1 MSTIADLTYIIHHVF
16 LPPKVPQ
23 GDDSEYCK
31 DFALGKQCESAL
43 AKFRDFLPTDEHWK
57 WAVCSKMM
65 WNLLALRE
73 PCAGMM
79 LGEVDNSFEQMD
91 TNDALAFHIRG
102 QNAGLIIRKLPGQ
115 FSFES
120 FELSPTTE
128 SVMGTQGRLRRCFP
142 GPAIALAYERMSDS
156 YFREALAQVLTS
168 LDSNTAP
175 EVYKVVSKAQSH
187 NIEIRETVHPK
198 FVTELLTGVLRG
210 IGQPYEANRFWK
222 RTRDDVVFGNAL
234 KPWRRSPFWLL
245 LRVALQTN
253 LVADGSDHSDYKSF
267 MIFFMAYILQLAL
280 HRSVPS
286 EKLFFMAA
294 KIGRRTQK
302 LGLGDQQT
310 GLHYVQGV
318 VDAVH
323 QELAKRWHSIERSLD
338 PLGLCKAWQGAQL
351 SFHSDTELSLLTLKA
366 YLDRIWTRTKIT
378 ASTEELVPICQTRT
392 GLHEGFPH
400 LDHLLTGGDHAA
412 RLSLL
417 DLDLWAQNGLNEWMK
432 VYSRTDTACTLV
444 AQLIRRYTE
453 IATGTYSNNPE
464 DTSLMLLTTMELWVA
479 IDKCATRQHPLLRMY
494 DPGFPPSLF
503 DPLLLPKRAH
513 MARLTSIEQYLQ
525 ERRDTSR
532 HSSSLIFQVT
542 NETNSFAVKY
552 FEQSHYHQELREE
565 IEAAASLERAAKKAE
580 LVQLTQKYHEL
591 LQRSN
596 SRSHDQSTEWNGYED
611 VSQHYPSD
619 CQKCIL
625 KRGADALEITV
636 HEWPLPYLELE
647 AKSAVFELDVPKA
660 IAEWRDTTFALL
672 EDVFSPPKDRQ
683 PRNPKIYW
691 LREYRGLI
699 KHACGETKRLQLAS
713 EAKSHLVAHYR
724 TKKVPQAEE
733 SNICVKNGLH
743 YSIYD
748 TKSCQRTSNLLD
760 QSDVR
765 RLCTF
770 QLPPGP
776 RATLQYVLDGT
787 THSSN
792 EALAR
797 QSDCP
802 SSFNLH
808 EFYAFM
814 TLRSGHR
821 LQWRNIARELTARIL
836 NFSHRETYM
845 LIAQA
850 AWQAGCSNT
859 AESSRDSHVDLE
871 EEEFGVSLVTALGDA
886 LQTVEGNWQGA
897 TALHTFVILTTRLL
911 SLSPHGRVHEYCY
924 LFLKRARWVSLQWAR
939 ELGQLL
945 HDEQDTEELKT
956 LNLRALEIALI
967 CHGTFD
973 VDEAHLST
981 LLLSDEDVAA
991 ITECCI
997 IIHDRCPAQTERL
1010 DTFLKTLLRRFE
1022 RSSHLME
1029 LKLRFK
1035 ILENQR
1041 GIDRTVQRVW
1051 AGYRQG
1057 SSWRALCEPNERWLT
1072 TETSAECGKSA
1083 VSVDYNV
1090 LDGSLLVMGSPLTR
1104 LLRSYELHD
1113 TYIRIFGE
1121 KVLDVVPSSMPGMIF
1136 EMRDDFHG
1144 QQLHFCMCESELI
1157 IRSQKQQQVCELIP
1171 VSAIFGDFPQS
1182 FAEDFVHWLD
1192 LATHSIEW
1200 RPLNSIWTQSVDNWQ
1215 MHKRNDKYYLT
1226 RASEKLLDIRSPT
1239 VKAISRILSPLEV
1252 PSHVHVVLD
1261 CQTDALQI
1269 RLPRMKLDFLL
1280 KDATGSLESK
1290 QFRGMM
1296 LDECQSLGTF
1306 TGLVNKLVLRDIKGR
1321 SRCVIVPH
1329 GSISFVP
1336 QGHHVEVT
1344 VSTTSAKHVG
1354 YHAYQVDSKLGRLVD
1369 NGSLQSRLFRLY
1381 LHATTSYCLID
1392 ELTGR
1397 TGTEEALYGLEGAA
1411 TQSFVT
1417 LSTEVIELLKN
1428 FARLTPRRKF
1438 YPKHLK
1444 VMQQIEWNSLPT
1456 LSQHSSFYPIVKSIL
1471 ERAKS
1476 FQIFQEEPVNI
1487 PPVDR
1492 GERFLLEKAAIRDS
1506 WLRVYS
1512 FGASTFTAE
1521 HDRVYEARD
1530 QTIDG
1535 ERELRTCHTTQ
1546 LVDSW
1551 STNLKVCRRLLAEME
1566 AWKESLSGP
1575 GLGDVPTIGFDV
1587 KWLHPPSKIFPK
1599 YWCSLYRLAD
1609 GYTPAE
1615 HTLIGITKS
1624 HLQDLNACPEA
1635 SLQSLPGESNKA
1647 ANARRRILYVT
1658 ARDENIRMFVRD
1670 LTNQG
1675 STIDVQTPSSA
1686 VYRTYI
1692 RVKQVM
1698 RKVRTHFQSWHRN
1711 SQFRTHVE
1719 QLQAAL
1725 GSLRPE
1731 QHGLQPYSFWPAADC
1746 YTTPKTFVEFADL
1759 TRQPAP
1765 HILHT
1770 EPNNFGAWTLRDERR
1785 TCDNDK
1791 LRDLLHYVKSR
1802 CLTSH
1807 ERQYAGDLLRSAE
1820 ALRTE
1825 DTTRLT
1831 IPIEGMSILEAHLS
1845 QVRQILEVIHG
1856 TICDRLQVGLSNMTQ
1871 TTKLLPRLSPTSL
1884 LSHLAHAKFTA
1895 LPDDWKI
1902 SLVQY
1907 ALAIT
1912 AVQRAER
1919 LLAVASNPTALLNEL
1934 ENPGHQDWDP
1944 LSHPEWILLEIE
1956 NDILIRQEQAQISHE
1971 MSNPSSGSNSVM
1983 QLNMG
1988 LGKTS
1993 VIVPITAADLA
2004 DGQKLVRVVVLK
2016 PLAMQMFQSLVK
2028 KLGAMIDRRIVYMPI
2043 SRSLDINADQARQ
2056 IRRLYEECVRTG
2068 AIVLIQPEH
2077 ILSFELLGLERLSA
2091 GLEVGKVMVE
2101 TQHWLHMNSRDIFDE
2116 SDEILSVKFEL
2127 IYTMGTQRA
2136 IEFSPDRWT
2145 IIQHVLGVLGRTAST
2160 IHEKNPQ
2167 GLEVL
2172 PTASGGF
2179 PRIRIVKASTGAQ
2192 LLENVALQ
2200 LCTVGLPG
2208 VNMWSLSPTV
2218 KSDIHKFITNESSNG
2233 VEPSIQDLMSTSDSM
2248 MCSLFLL
2255 KGLFACRVLTF
2266 ALAQKRWRVDYGLDP
2281 SRTRLAVP
2289 YHAKDSPA
2297 ARAEFSHP
2305 DVTIVL
2311 TCLCYYYSG
2320 LTDEEVRISF
2330 EVLLQSDQAKEEYE
2344 RWVRD
2349 APSLPPRFKHLTG
2362 INLRNFG
2369 QCSCEVFPPLRF
2381 AKAMIDFYL
2390 AVVVFPAEMKEFPL
2404 KLSTSGWDLARE
2416 KAHFT
2421 TGFSGTNDSR
2431 YVMPLSISQ
2440 CDLPAQLSTNAAVLD
2455 CLLRSENTFADI
2467 TPHLSTGILD
2477 AEALLRVAATLD
2489 PPVRVILDV
2498 GAQVLEL
2505 QNEAFATTWLSR
2517 IPDAQAVIFVDV
2529 RNEICVLSRDGRTES
2544 LQVSPFAKQMDQCL
2558 VYLDESHTRGTDLKL
2573 PDDYRAIVTLGPGLT
2588 KDRLVQ
2594 ACMRMRKLGKGQSVV
2609 FCSSLEVQ
2617 RKILE
2622 YMSGCSID
2630 VADVLAWC
2638 IAGTCEQTKKSI
2650 TLWAAQGLRHQD
2662 RQAKYSHSPV
2672 TPILVDSLLEPE
2684 AQSLRQ
2690 RYGHELTQHENEI
2703 LHEVANPGI
2712 RARQEQLNAI
2722 RAKCREFEIHS
2733 FATSTLQEEQEREL
2747 SPENER
2753 EQQVE
2758 LPPKVTP
2765 CRHSVHPDVRRF
2777 VVHGELDRLSS
2788 AFIPA
2793 FETFRNTTASTNY
2806 ERAAWPRDLL
2816 VTTDFASTVCAT
2828 AGQSL
2833 DFFLRPVHWI
2843 VSCKR
2848 GSDIDYVI
2856 LSPYEAQELLPSIRT
2871 LKRAILHSYSPR
2883 LNFSVRT
2890 LEDLS
2895 SCAIPPVP
2903 KSWST
2908 PAIANQ
2914 LNLFAGQLYVRD
2926 YEDYSSLC
2934 NFLGLCTSAPDD
2946 QTRIAYDGFVNL
2958 ANRALSDPNW
2968 NSTCPFE
2975 TSPVDFV
2982 RAVISF
2988 RRKGQSTT
2996 VSHLGRI
3003 LNGELIPEDYFTTHD

>member
-1 MSTIADLTYIIHHVF
+1 M
-16 LPPKVPQ
+16 
-23 GDDSEYCK
+23 
-31 DFALGKQCESAL
+31 
-43 AKFRDFLPTDEHWK
+43 
-57 WAVCSKMM
+57 
-65 WNLLALRE
+65 
-73 PCAGMM
+73 
-79 LGEVDNSFEQMD
+79 
-91 TNDALAFHIRG
+91 
-102 QNAGLIIRKLPGQ
+102 
-115 FSFES
+115 
-120 FELSPTTE
+120 
-128 SVMGTQGRLRRCFP
+128 
-142 GPAIALAYERMSDS
+142 
-156 YFREALAQVLTS
+156 
-168 LDSNTAP
+168 
-175 EVYKVVSKAQSH
+175 
-187 NIEIRETVHPK
+187 
-198 FVTELLTGVLRG
+198 
-210 IGQPYEANRFWK
+210 
-222 RTRDDVVFGNAL
+222 
-234 KPWRRSPFWLL
+234 
-245 LRVALQTN
+245 
-253 LVADGSDHSDYKSF
+253 
-267 MIFFMAYILQLAL
+267 
-280 HRSVPS
+280 
-286 EKLFFMAA
+286 
-294 KIGRRTQK
+294 
-302 LGLGDQQT
+302 
-310 GLHYVQGV
+310 
-318 VDAVH
+318 
-323 QELAKRWHSIERSLD
+323 
-338 PLGLCKAWQGAQL
+338 
-351 SFHSDTELSLLTLKA
+351 
-366 YLDRIWTRTKIT
+366 
-378 ASTEELVPICQTRT
+378 
-392 GLHEGFPH
+392 
-400 LDHLLTGGDHAA
+400 
-412 RLSLL
+412 
-417 DLDLWAQNGLNEWMK
+417 
-432 VYSRTDTACTLV
+432 YSRTGTACTLL
-444 AQLIRRYTE
+444 AQLIRKYTA
-453 IATGTYSNNPE
+453 IATGIYKDNPE
-464 DTSLMLLTTMELWVA
+464 DTSQMLLTTMELWVA
-479 IDKCATRQHPLLRMY
+479 LDKCATRQHPLLEMY
-494 DPGFPPSLF
+494 DPGFRPSLF
-503 DPLLLPKRAH
+503 DPLLLPKRAQ
-513 MARLTSIEQYLQ
+513 MDRLSRIEQYVQ

-532 HSSSLIFQVT
+532 HPSSLIFQET
-542 NETNSFAVKY
+542 NQTNSFAVKY
-552 FEQSHYHQELREE
+552 FEQSLYHQALRGE

-580 LVQLTQKYHEL
+580 LLQLTQKYHEL

-596 SRSHDQSTEWNGYED
+596 SRSHDQGTKWNGYED
-611 VSQHYPSD
+611 VPHHYPSD
-619 CQKCIL
+619 CQKCRL
-625 KRGADALEITV
+625 KREADALEVTV

-647 AKSAVFELDVPKA
+647 AKSAVFELVVPKA

-672 EDVFSPPKDRQ
+672 EDVFSPPKKTK
-683 PRNPKIYW
+683 PCNSKIYR
-691 LREYRGLI
+691 LREYCGLI
-699 KHACGETKRLQLAS
+699 KHARGETGRLQLAS
-713 EAKSHLVAHYR
+713 EAKSNLVAHYR

-733 SNICVKNGLH
+733 GNICVKNGLH

-748 TKSCQRTSNLLD
+748 TKSSQRASNLLV

-770 QLPPGP
+770 QLPLAS
-776 RATLQYVLDGT
+776 RVSLQFVLDGT

-792 EALAR
+792 DALAR
-797 QSDCP
+797 QADCP
-802 SSFNLH
+802 RDLNLH
-808 EFYAFM
+808 EFYAFI

-821 LQWRNIARELTARIL
+821 LQWRNIVRELTARIL

-845 LIAQA
+845 LVAQA
-850 AWQAGCSNT
+850 AWQVGCST
-859 AESSRDSHVDLE
+859 TVETSRDSHVDLE
-871 EEEFGVSLVTALGDA
+871 EEEFGVSLIAALEDA
-886 LQTVEGNWQGA
+886 LQTVEGNWQGS
-897 TALHTFVILTTRLL
+897 TALHTFVILATRLL
-911 SLSPHGRVHEYCY
+911 SLSPHGRVHEYCH
-924 LFLKRARWVSLQWAR
+924 LFLKRARLVALQWGR

-945 HDEQDTEELKT
+945 HDEQDAEEMKT

-973 VDEAHLST
+973 VDKAHLSA
-981 LLLSDEDVAA
+981 LLLSDEDVAEV
-991 ITECCI
+991 TECCI
-997 IIHDRCPAQTERL
+997 IIHDRCPAQTDHL

-1022 RSSHLME
+1022 RSSQLME
-1029 LKLRFK
+1029 VELRSK
-1035 ILENQR
+1035 ILQNQS
-1041 GIDRTVQRVW
+1041 GMDSTVQRVW

-1057 SSWRALCEPNERWLT
+1057 SSWSTLPEPNERWLMT
-1072 TETSAECGKSA
+1072 QTSAGNDGSS
-1083 VSVDYNV
+1083 VSVHYNV

-1104 LLRSYELHD
+1104 LPRSYELHD
-1113 TYIRIFGE
+1113 TYTRIFGE
-1121 KVLDVVPSSMPGMIF
+1121 
-1136 EMRDDFHG
+1136 
-1144 QQLHFCMCESELI
+1144 LHFCMCESELI
-1157 IRSQKQQQVCELIP
+1157 IRSRRLQQVCELIP
-1171 VSAIFGDFPQS
+1171 VSAILGDFPRS

-1192 LATHSIEW
+1192 LATYSIEW
-1200 RPLNSIWTQSVDNWQ
+1200 RPLKSMWTSSVGNWQ
-1215 MHKRNDKYYLT
+1215 MHKMNDKYLLT

-1239 VKAISRILSPLEV
+1239 VLAISRILSPLEV
-1252 PSHVHVVLD
+1252 PANVYVVLD

-1269 RLPRMKLDFLL
+1269 RLPRMKLDFFL
-1280 KDATGSLESK
+1280 KDTTGLLESK
-1290 QFRGMM
+1290 QFRGMI

-1306 TGLVNKLVLRDIKGR
+1306 TGLVNKLILRDIRGP

-1329 GSISFVP
+1329 GSISFMP
-1336 QGHHVEVT
+1336 KGNHTEVT
-1344 VSTTSAKHVG
+1344 VSTTTSAKHVG
-1354 YHAYQVDSKLGRLVD
+1354 YHSYQVDSKLGRLVD

-1381 LHATTSYCLID
+1381 LHATTSHCIVD

-1411 TQSFVT
+1411 TQSFVS
-1417 LSTEVIELLKN
+1417 LSTEVIEILEN
-1428 FARLTPRRKF
+1428 FARLTPRRQF

-1456 LSQHSSFYPIVKSIL
+1456 LSQHFAFFPIVASIL
-1471 ERAKS
+1471 ERATS
-1476 FQIFQEEPVNI
+1476 SQIFQEEPVRI
-1487 PPVDR
+1487 PLVDR

-1506 WLRVYS
+1506 SFQVYS
-1512 FGASTFTAE
+1512 FGAGAFTAE

-1530 QTIDG
+1530 QTTDC

-1546 LVDSW
+1546 LVDGW
-1551 STNLKVCRRLLAEME
+1551 STNIRVCRMLLAEME

-1575 GLGDVPTIGFDV
+1575 DLGDAPTIGFDM
-1587 KWLHPPSKIFPK
+1587 KWLHEPSKIFPK
-1599 YWCSLYRLAD
+1599 YWCSLYGFLSQARIERHKYSIMMLLSTLSYSKKAKQELVETLLAFATVPTFRILNAPRYSHFQLAD

-1615 HTLIGITKS
+1615 HVLISITKS
-1624 HLQDLNACPEA
+1624 HLQDFNACPEA
-1635 SLQSLPGESNKA
+1635 RLQSLPGESKKV
-1647 ANARRRILYVT
+1647 ANARRRMAYVT
-1658 ARDENIRMFVRD
+1658 ARDESVTMFVRD

-1675 STIDVQTPSSA
+1675 STISVQTPSS
-1686 VYRTYI
+1686 VTYRTYI
-1692 RVKQVM
+1692 RVKQAM
-1698 RKVRTHFQSWHRN
+1698 KTICTNFQSWHRN

-1725 GSLRPE
+1725 GSLHPGQRD
-1731 QHGLQPYSFWPAADC
+1731 LQPYSFWPPADC
-1746 YTTPKTFVEFADL
+1746 YITTKSYVEFADL
-1759 TRQPAP
+1759 TRQSAP

-1770 EPNNFGAWTLRDERR
+1770 EQNTFRAWTVRHEKR

-1791 LRDLLHYVKSR
+1791 LRDLLHSVKSR
-1802 CLTSH
+1802 ALTAH
-1807 ERQYAGDLLRSAE
+1807 ERQYAGDLLQSSE
-1820 ALRTE
+1820 ALRAE
-1825 DTTRLT
+1825 ESTRLT
-1831 IPIEGMSILEAHLS
+1831 LPIECTSILEAHS
-1845 QVRQILEVIHG
+1845 RQVRQVLKAIHG
-1856 TICDRLQVGLSNMTQ
+1856 TICDRLQTGLSSVTR
-1871 TTKLLPRLSPTSL
+1871 TTKMLPRLSPTSL
-1884 LSHLAHAKFTA
+1884 LSHLARAKFTA

-1919 LLAVASNPTALLNEL
+1919 LLAVASNSAALLGEL
-1934 ENPGHQDWDP
+1934 ENPGHQGWDP

-1983 QLNMG
+1983 QMNMG

-2016 PLAMQMFQSLVK
+2016 PLAMQMFQLLVK
-2028 KLGAMIDRRIVYMPI
+2028 RLGAMINRRIVYMPI

-2068 AIVLIQPEH
+2068 AILLIQPEH

-2091 GLEVGKVMVE
+2091 NLEVGKIMVE
-2101 TQHWLHMNSRDIFDE
+2101 TQHWLQMNSRDILDE

-2145 IIQHVLGVLGRTAST
+2145 IIQHVLGVLASTAST
-2160 IHEKNPQ
+2160 IHERNPQ

-2172 PTASGGF
+2172 PTAPSGF
-2179 PRIRIVKASTGAQ
+2179 PRIRIVQASTGAE

-2218 KSDIHKFITNESSNG
+2218 KGELYKFITNVSSNG
-2233 VEPSIQDLMSTSDSM
+2233 VDPSIQELMSTSDSM
-2248 MCSLFLL
+2248 TCSLFLI
-2255 KGLFACRVLTF
+2255 KGLFACGVLTF
-2266 ALAQKRWRVDYGLDP
+2266 ALAQKRWRVHYGLDP

-2289 YHAKDSPA
+2289 YYAKDSPA
-2297 ARAEFSHP
+2297 PRAEFSHP

-2320 LTDEEVRISF
+2320 LTDEEVRTSF

-2349 APSLPPRFKHLTG
+2349 APQLPSHFKHLTG
-2362 INLRNFG
+2362 INLSNFG
-2369 QCSCEVFPPLRF
+2369 QCSREVFPPLRF

-2404 KLSTSGWDLARE
+2404 KLSTSGWDIARE
-2416 KAHFT
+2416 KAHST

-2431 YVMPLSISQ
+2431 YVLPLSISQ

-2477 AEALLRVAATLD
+2477 AEALLKVAATLD

-2505 QNEAFATTWLSR
+2505 QNEAFANAWLSR
-2517 IPDAQAVIFVDV
+2517 IPDAQAVIFVDI
-2529 RNEICVLSRDGRTES
+2529 RNEICVLSRDGRKEF

-2622 YMSGCSID
+2622 YKSGCSID

-2650 TLWAAQGLRHQD
+2650 ALWAAQGLRHQD
-2662 RQAKYSHSPV
+2662 RQAKYSQSPV

-2684 AQSLRQ
+2684 AQSLQQ

-2703 LHEVANPGI
+2703 FREVANPRI

-2722 RAKCREFEIHS
+2722 RAKCREFEIQC

-2777 VVHGELDRLSS
+2777 VEHGELNRLSN
-2788 AFIPA
+2788 AFRPA
-2793 FETFRNTTASTNY
+2793 FETLRNTTARTNY
-2806 ERAAWPRDLL
+2806 EGTAWPRDLL

-2828 AGQSL
+2828 AGQAL

-2848 GSDIDYVI
+2848 ASDIDYVI
-2856 LSPYEAQELLPSIRT
+2856 LSPYEAQELLPSIRKH
-2871 LKRAILHSYSPR
+2871 KRVILHLYSPR
-2883 LNFSVRT
+2883 LNFSVPT

-2895 SCAIPPVP
+2895 FCAIPPVP

-2914 LNLFAGQLYVRD
+2914 LNLFAGQLYVRN

-2934 NFLGLCTSAPDD
+2934 KFLGLCSSAPDD
-2946 QTRIAYDGFVNL
+2946 QTRITCDGFVNL
-2958 ANRALSDPNW
+2958 ADRALSDPDW

-2982 RAVISF
+2982 RAVTSF

-3003 LNGELIPEDYFTTHD
+3003 LNGELIPKDYFTSPD